1 MSSCGSQEKYLLQ
14 LMVHGPEMPSG
25 LCCICSFF
33 PNKSTGQSVF
43 RNAVTQKEMLVVLL
57 LLFHCLLNGTPLDWS
72 ERQWSCLLGVMDK
85 DRQTEISEGLK
96 RED

>member
-1 MSSCGSQEKYLLQ
+1 MALERLLDCAASALSFQTRVQVSQ
-14 LMVHGPEMPSG
+14 
-25 LCCICSFF
+25 SFKML
-33 PNKSTGQSVF
+33 PHKE
-43 RNAVTQKEMLVVLL
+43 EMLVVLL